1 MTWKLTSPAFE
12 NGQRIPA
19 EFTCEGTDIS
29 PELNWSTPPEST
41 LELVLIMDDPDA
53 PMGTWTHW
61 LIYAMSPTLTSLP
74 ENVEKSSTVASIQAK
89 QGITSFRRPGYG
101 GPCPPP
107 GSDHRY
113 FFRLYAVDTE
123 TKLPPDASKAEL
135 EKAIQGHVIGK
146 AELMGTYSR

>member
-61 LIYAMSPTLTSLP
+61 LIYAMSPALTSLP

-107 GSDHRY
+107 GPDHRY
-113 FFRLYAVDTE
+113 FFRLYAVDTA
-123 TKLPPDASKAEL
+123 TNLPPDASKAEL